1 MAKKIQRAK
10 DFNNLTEVYSTVE
23 QNLLSNMYRT
33 QDLLTAALED
43 ENYSAAKNLSAIHK
57 EVMGNY
63 NEAVRLRKI
72 NGVEEGRFIP
82 IDVLETYQNDVFP
95 SIGTAVENLRVDIL
109 NMIPENI
116 RPTIELAWRNAY
128 PKFTNAVVQA
138 GNKLDTY
145 VKEVQEQAMYEQKAN
160 NNRTSNLDSKA
171 RPTQKAKNVNK
182 NYEDSVHG
190 KRDKARK
197 NKLAK

>member
-1 MAKKIQRAK
+1 MAKKTLKAK

-23 QNLLSNMYRT
+23 QNLLNNMYKT
-33 QDLLTAALED
+33 ENLLTFALED

-57 EVMGNY
+57 EIMGNY

-109 NMIPENI
+109 NVIPENI
-116 RPTIELAWRNAY
+116 RPVVEMAWRNAY
-128 PKFTNAVVQA
+128 PKFINAVEQA
-138 GNKLDTY
+138 GDKLDDY
-145 VKEVQEQAMYEQKAN
+145 VKEVQEQAMYEQKGN
-160 NNRTSNLDSKA
+160 NNRTSNLDSNA
-171 RPTQKAKNVNK
+171 RPTQKRQRVNK
-182 NYEDSVHG
+182 NYDDSTEG
-190 KRDKARK
+190 KKDKARK
-197 NKLAK
+197 AKLGK